1 MITAK
6 EARLATTNN
15 FESSLTDKQFALFC
29 QIENWI
35 EQAVEN
41 GLYSIDK
48 SGNDLG
54 ENWLDEHRNAS
65 ITRLTPYYEKL
76 GYRVFINFA
85 SGSKNVIIR
94 WD

>member
-35 EQAVEN
+35 EEAIDN
-41 GLYSIDK
+41 GLYDINK
-48 SGNDLG
+48 EGNELG
-54 ENWLDEHRNAS
+54 ENWIDEHRNVS
-65 ITRLTPYYEKL
+65 IIRLIPYYKEL
-76 GYRVFINFA
+76 GYEVFVTYT
-85 SGSKNVIIR
+85 SGLESLIIR
-94 WD
+94 W

>member
-35 EQAVEN
+35 EEAIDN
-41 GLYSIDK
+41 GLYDINK
-48 SGNDLG
+48 EGNELG
-54 ENWLDEHRNAS
+54 ENWIDEHRNVS
-65 ITRLTPYYEKL
+65 IIRLIPYYEEL
-76 GYRVFINFA
+76 GYEVFVTYT
-85 SGSKNVIIR
+85 SGLESLIIR
-94 WD
+94 W